1 MQLLLILAL
10 LLYGGKGD
18 NAKLFKEFRPIL
30 ESVGGDEV
38 KAALKEAEE
47 LNEVLSAFGGL
58 GSKNAANPPQ
68 TGNAG
73 TYAASGGKN
82 NGEAENGATYA
93 KNDDDFQKNEG
104 TYAATNDN
112 SGKDAPPSGEGQFP
126 LAPVAGI
133 ADKEILYRLVRYFSE
148 NAASA

>member
-47 LNEVLSAFGGL
+47 LNEVISAFGGL

-68 TGNAG
+68 TENAG